1 MSSPYVPFG
10 VSVSEVYLAAK
21 KFQRWMKDRRW
32 KEIQESMKRGR
43 KNPSLSGFLKHVY
56 GTNHELLTW
65 GESIIP
71 CCVFRAPRGQIS
83 KPDSILSKK
92 LESEAENLEEVTQ
105 RMGQTYLDL
114 LLNTPAKPWNGKT
127 YRMIDLQSQKR
138 LRMRVAVGSYYNAL
152 RSCDILQFEIL
163 EQSNF
168 ASGTLNQQT
177 YETFGERLGLRK
189 RIARMSDDIITNG
202 AGRSVAIGGETLII
216 FKVEGGRYNSLFGER
231 SSDRVAANPDLVDVL
246 PSFMFQ
252 PVVDDFVNEYSLTHN
267 IFREYL
273 EEVFNLDEVKHPRGH
288 VTYRYFY
295 RDPNLLYLKQL
306 LKEGKAELLLTGVSV
321 DLFNLRPDICTLLLI
336 KDSRWFKNHSEGKT
350 VHGWKLEAIDYV
362 DEFKTI
368 DEMHAAGKTG
378 NNIVELPKDLD
389 IRGESKLRSI
399 DFHPSGAAALL
410 LGLEVAKVRLGIS

>member
-1 MSSPYVPFG
+1 MGRHLLCVVLLVRTHTKTIVQILMPAPAYHDDASTSAHHRTHAHTRLCLLLRVWRRRPQNHYRSVGSCNTAGRHMSSPYVPFG

-216 FKVEGGRYNSLFGER
+216 FKVEGGRYNALFGER

-273 EEVFNLDEVKHPRGH
+273 EEVFNLDEVKHP
-288 VTYRYFY
+288 
-295 RDPNLLYLKQL
+295 
-306 LKEGKAELLLTGVSV
+306 
-321 DLFNLRPDICTLLLI
+321 
-336 KDSRWFKNHSEGKT
+336 
-350 VHGWKLEAIDYV
+350 
-362 DEFKTI
+362 
-368 DEMHAAGKTG
+368 
-378 NNIVELPKDLD
+378 
-389 IRGESKLRSI
+389 
-399 DFHPSGAAALL
+399 
-410 LGLEVAKVRLGIS
+410 